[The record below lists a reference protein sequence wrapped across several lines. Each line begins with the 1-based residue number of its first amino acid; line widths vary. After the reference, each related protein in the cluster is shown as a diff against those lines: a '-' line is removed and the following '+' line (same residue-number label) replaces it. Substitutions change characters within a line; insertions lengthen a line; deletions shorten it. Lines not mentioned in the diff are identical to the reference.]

1 MTGKT
6 RILIAD
12 DHAIVRMGLASL
24 LERERNIE
32 IVGEATDGKE
42 AVSAVPRLSPDIV
55 IMDLM
60 MPKMD
65 GISATQ
71 EICRRE
77 SPPKVIVLTTYTTAD
92 GISQALANGAS
103 GALLKGE
110 ADTELIPAIGAVA
123 KGRQYVSRTVK
134 QLLASDPPAPSLT
147 DRQLDILQSVT
158 RGLTNKDIAKQ
169 FGISEITV
177 RNHLSVI
184 FEKIGAASRTEAAS
198 IALRKQLL
206 KI

>member
-1 MTGKT
+1 MTEKT
-6 RILIAD
+6 HILIAE

-24 LERERNIE
+24 LERERTFE
-32 IVGEATDGKE
+32 IVGESTDGKE
-42 AVSAVPRLSPDIV
+42 AVAAVQRLRPDIV

-65 GISATQ
+65 GVAATQ
-71 EICRRE
+71 AICQRE

-92 GISQALANGAS
+92 GIAQALANGAS

-123 KGRQYVSRTVK
+123 NGRQYVSKTVR

-184 FEKIGAASRTEAAS
+184 FEKIGAASRAEAAS